1 MADDDLGLLRC
12 VKVIVKA
19 QEFRDANSEHK
30 LSAAHCVDGALA
42 EMELK
47 VSDEVHD
54 ALCAAVLCDWFT
66 PVMAQRELERRVRH
80 EKTTLSDDEEK
91 H

>member
-19 QEFRDANSEHK
+19 QEFRDANAEHK

-42 EMELK
+42 EMKLK

-54 ALCAAVLCDWFT
+54 VLCAAVLCDWFT
-66 PVMAQRELERRVRH
+66 PVMAMRELQRRV
-80 EKTTLSDDEEK
+80 ETTEIVGDEEK